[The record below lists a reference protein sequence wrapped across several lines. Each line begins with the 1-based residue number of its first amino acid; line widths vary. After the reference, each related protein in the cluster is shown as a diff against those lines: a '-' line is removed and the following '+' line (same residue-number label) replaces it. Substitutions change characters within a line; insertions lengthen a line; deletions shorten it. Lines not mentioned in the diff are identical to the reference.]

1 VSEKNSESC
10 GDPSYSKVPSLR
22 ARAWATAV
30 IEAALLRACGV
41 AVAPDEYSVSREDF
55 LRMAGNTYDAF
66 AERVAELEED
76 SRQLSIQFKIKEPE
90 CP

>member
-1 VSEKNSESC
+1 VSDRDES
-10 GDPSYSKVPSLR
+10 GFPKVPPPR

-41 AVAPDEYSVSREDF
+41 AVAPDDRYSISREDF

-76 SRQLSIQFKIKEPE
+76 SRQLSIQFKIKEPS